1 MTGEPVLRR
10 SLGLADVTF
19 FFIIAASNLQWVAA
33 AAVTGPS
40 SLIIWVLGW
49 ACMFLPLSIVVV
61 FLSSRHPD
69 EGGLYVWSKRAFG
82 PFAGFISGWT
92 YWTSNLPYF
101 PALLYFMA
109 GNLLF
114 VHGGRANPLSGSAPY
129 FIGVSLAGL
138 GLATL
143 LNVLGLDIEKWLNN
157 IGAGSRWAVTLA
169 LIALGAFA
177 WHKFGM
183 ATPVNAAT
191 VRPGLDV
198 TNLVF
203 WLTIAFAWTGP
214 EAISFMAGE
223 VKQAR
228 HTIGYGL
235 ALAAPVIAVI
245 YIGGTAAVLA
255 ILPPSQTNPIYGVMQ
270 SVGTAAGRFGWDFIT
285 PIAAVL
291 VMVSCLASCGAWLG
305 AVARLPF
312 VAGLDAYL
320 PKGFGRMHPRWGSPV
335 AALVTQAGIAACFIF
350 LGQGGTS
357 VRGAYD
363 VLVSTTV
370 ISTLIPFLLLF
381 AAAIPLSSGPVQPE
395 DLRPI
400 GGRFT
405 ILSAATV
412 GFLTTLIAVILA
424 LIPPAN
430 EPDKTL
436 AVVKIIGLTVL
447 MIGSGAVLYVAGARH
462 KRKVDAAEAAAEA
475 TV

>member
-1 MTGEPVLRR
+1 MNEPVLRR

-33 AAVTGPS
+33 AAVNGPS
-40 SLIIWVLGW
+40 SLVIWALGW

-69 EGGLYVWSKRAFG
+69 EGGLYAWSKRAFG

-114 VHGGRANPLSGSAPY
+114 VHGGNSSPLSGSAPY
-129 FIGVSLAGL
+129 FISVSLAGL
-138 GLATL
+138 ALATL
-143 LNVLGLDIEKWLNN
+143 LNVLGLDIGKWLNN
-157 IGAGSRWAVTLA
+157 VGAAGRWAVTLA
-169 LIALGAFA
+169 LIGLGVLA
-177 WHKFGM
+177 WHHYGM
-183 ATPVNAAT
+183 ATPVNAST
-191 VRPGLDV
+191 VRPGLGVSD
-198 TNLVF
+198 LIF
-203 WLTIAFAWTGP
+203 WSTIAFAWTGP
-214 EAISFMAGE
+214 EGISFMAGE

-228 HTIGYGL
+228 RTIGYAL
-235 ALAAPVIAVI
+235 ALAAPVIAII
-245 YIGGTAAVLA
+245 YVGGTAAVLA

-270 SVGTAAGRFGWDFIT
+270 SIGTVAGRFGWDFVT
-285 PIAAVL
+285 PVAAVL
-291 VMVSCLASCGAWLG
+291 VMLSCLGSAGAWLG

-312 VAGLDAYL
+312 VAGIDAYL
-320 PKGFGRMHPRWGSPV
+320 PKGFGRMHPRFGSPV
-335 AALVTQAGIAACFIF
+335 VALWTQAGIAACFIF
-350 LGQGGTS
+350 LGQGGTT

-381 AAAIPLSSGPVQPE
+381 ASAIPLSAGPPRAD

-405 ILSAATV
+405 ILAAATI
-412 GFLTTLIAVILA
+412 GFLTTLVAVILA
-424 LIPPAN
+424 LVPPVN
-430 EPDKTL
+430 EPNKTL
-436 AVVKIIGLTVL
+436 AVVKIVGLTVL
-447 MIGSGAVLYVAGARH
+447 MVGAGAALYAFGARH
-462 KRKVDAAEAAAEA
+462 KSKLSA
-475 TV
+475 TEVKISA

>member
-1 MTGEPVLRR
+1 MGFRDLVLFYVITGISLRW
-10 SLGLADVTF
+10 
-19 FFIIAASNLQWVAA
+19 IASAA
-33 AAVTGPS
+33 AAGPS
-40 SLIIWVLGW
+40 SIVIWVGAW
-49 ACMFLPLSIVVV
+49 FCFYTPLALSVLE
-61 FLSSRHPD
+61 LSSRYPN

-92 YWTSNLPYF
+92 YWASNLPYF

-138 GLATL
+138 ALATL

-169 LIALGAFA
+169 LIALGVYA
-177 WHKFGM
+177 WHRFGM

-191 VRPGLDV
+191 IRPSVGV
-198 TNLVF
+198 TDLIF
-203 WLTIAFAWTGP
+203 WSTIAFAWTGP

-228 HTIGYGL
+228 RTIGYGL
-235 ALAAPVIAVI
+235 ALAAPVVAVI

-270 SVGTAAGRFGWDFIT
+270 SIGTAASRFGWDFMT

-291 VMVSCLASCGAWLG
+291 VMLSCLASTGAWLG

-335 AALVTQAGIAACFIF
+335 AALCTQAGIAACFIF

-381 AAAIPLSSGPVQPE
+381 ASAFPLSAGPPLPE
-395 DLRPI
+395 DLRPV
-400 GGRFT
+400 GGRLT
-405 ILSAATV
+405 ILAAATI
-412 GFLTTLIAVILA
+412 GFLTTLFAVILA
-424 LIPPAN
+424 LIPPTN

-436 AVVKIIGLTVL
+436 SVSKIIGLTVL
-447 MIGSGAVLYVAGARH
+447 MVGSGAVLYVAGARR
-462 KRKVDAAEAAAEA
+462 KRKVTAAEA

>member
-1 MTGEPVLRR
+1 MAEPVLRR
-10 SLGLADVTF
+10 SLGLADVTL

-40 SLIIWVLGW
+40 SLVVWAVGW

-82 PFAGFISGWT
+82 PFAGFLSGWT

-114 VHGGRANPLSGSAPY
+114 VHGGRASVLSGSPTY
-129 FIGVSLAGL
+129 FTTISLI
-138 GLATL
+138 GLAFATF

-157 IGAGSRWAVTLA
+157 VGAASRWSVTLV
-169 LIALGAFA
+169 LIGLGVFA

-191 VRPGLDV
+191 VRPGLSV
-198 TNLVF
+198 TDLIF
-203 WLTIAFAWTGP
+203 WSTIAFAWTGP

-228 HTIGYGL
+228 RTIGYAL
-235 ALAAPVIAVI
+235 AMAAPVIAII
-245 YIGGTAAVLA
+245 YVGGTAAVLA
-255 ILPPSQTNPIYGVMQ
+255 IVPPDQTNAIYGVMQ
-270 SVGTAAGRFGWDFIT
+270 SIGTAASRIGWDFIT
-285 PIAAVL
+285 PVAAIL
-291 VMVSCLASCGAWLG
+291 VMISCLASAGAWLG

-335 AALVTQAGIAACFIF
+335 AALCTQAIIAAAFIF

-381 AAAIPLSSGPVQPE
+381 ASAFPLSAGPPRPE
-395 DLRPI
+395 DLRPV

-405 ILSAATV
+405 VLLAAMI

-424 LIPPAN
+424 LVPPAN
-430 EPDKTL
+430 EPNKAL
-436 AVVKIIGLTVL
+436 ALVKILGLT
-447 MIGSGAVLYVAGARH
+447 GAMVGGGVAFYAAAARR
-462 KRKVDAAEAAAEA
+462 KRKLAAAEAAVVARP
-475 TV
+475 